1 MSSSVP
7 SIRRVYVRLKPKIA
21 IIGFIAASQHAK
33 EIGGDA
39 LNGYIEGSQY
49 FVGSH
54 GQYTEV
60 SKELYEESHAL
71 HSRMLITHP
80 TLIALGLFFVLL
92 SRLSRKETD
101 GS

>member
-1 MSSSVP
+1 MTLLVAC
-7 SIRRVYVRLKPKIA
+7 IA
-21 IIGFIAASQHAK
+21 IPTFIAASQHAK

-39 LNGYIEGSQY
+39 LNGYIEGSRY

-54 GQYTEV
+54 GQFTEV

-80 TLIALGLFFVLL
+80 TLVAVGLVFVLML
-92 SRLSRKETD
+92 RLTRKEAD